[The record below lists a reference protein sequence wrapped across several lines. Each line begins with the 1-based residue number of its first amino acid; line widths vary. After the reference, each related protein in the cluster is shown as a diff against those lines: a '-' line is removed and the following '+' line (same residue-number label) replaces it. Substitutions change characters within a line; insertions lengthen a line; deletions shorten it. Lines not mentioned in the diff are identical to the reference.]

1 MAPSFLGK
9 LGPSGKHGLSSESG
23 PDGISWG
30 TCPILPAA
38 GEHWP
43 YSACSA
49 RSRCTA
55 GEAQH
60 TWNGGRVGLAPP
72 GGRPRHGTNTHPR
85 QLPRVPLRSL
95 PAVLLPLSRPKIW
108 ASAGSSSSY
117 LGRAL
122 GCPDLLFPHQWNG
135 IMWLLTWQRETLG
148 AVD

>member
-60 TWNGGRVGLAPP
+60 TWNGGACGFGATWWPP
-72 GGRPRHGTNTHPR
+72 KATSS
-85 QLPRVPLRSL
+85 RSSAESPCC
-95 PAVLLPLSRPKIW
+95 PASPFQTQDLGKCWLLLLLPGQGPGLP
-108 ASAGSSSSY
+108 
-117 LGRAL
+117 
-122 GCPDLLFPHQWNG
+122 
-135 IMWLLTWQRETLG
+135 
-148 AVD
+148 

>member
-1 MAPSFLGK
+1 MVPSFLGK

-55 GEAQH
+55 GVAQH
-60 TWNGGRVGLAPP
+60 TWNGGVWVWRHLVAAQGMAPIHTQGSFLGFLCGASLLSCFPFPDPRSVQVLAPP
-72 GGRPRHGTNTHPR
+72 PPT
-85 QLPRVPLRSL
+85 
-95 PAVLLPLSRPKIW
+95 W
-108 ASAGSSSSY
+108 AGPWA
-117 LGRAL
+117 AL
-122 GCPDLLFPHQWNG
+122 TFCFLISGMG
-135 IMWLLTWQRETLG
+135 
-148 AVD
+148 